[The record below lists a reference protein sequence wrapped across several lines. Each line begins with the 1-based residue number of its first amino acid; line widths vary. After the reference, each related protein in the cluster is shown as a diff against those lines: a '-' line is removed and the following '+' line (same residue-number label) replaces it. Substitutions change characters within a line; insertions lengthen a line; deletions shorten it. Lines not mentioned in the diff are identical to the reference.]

1 MLMSITQA
9 ENVRESFVLVAA
21 RGDELAE
28 RFYEALF
35 ERQPGLRGVVP
46 TDHWMRARDLL
57 SGLGLLVKN
66 VHRVDAIDYLLHE
79 LGAKAQRAG
88 VSPQQYGIA
97 RQVMLKTMGDLLGE
111 RWNAELEADWT
122 QLFNAATS
130 VVLVGGG
137 RVRAKAA

>member
-9 ENVRESFVLVAA
+9 ENIRECFSQLAP

-35 ERQPGLRGVVP
+35 ERQPQLRNVVP

-88 VSPQQYGIA
+88 VLPQQYGIA
-97 RQVMLKTMGDLLGE
+97 RQVMLKTMGEMMGDA
-111 RWNAELEADWT
+111 WTAEVEADWT

-130 VVLVGGG
+130 VVLVGGA